1 MVGPNS
7 LVAEM
12 TDHRAP
18 AHLRRIG
25 RGGSQNLAASGVAAL
40 LGILLSI
47 IVARSFT
54 KSDTGLYFAATSVVL
69 LIATVARLGT
79 AIGLVYWVARLREQG
94 RYREILPVVRLA
106 MRPVVAASV
115 VIAILMLVFAPW
127 ASDILLHGG
136 ATGATMLRVLALML
150 PAIVVFDSL
159 LGASRGF
166 GAMKPTALID
176 RIGRPAAQ
184 LALTVVA
191 ALMGSVVAATAAWAL
206 PYVGFVFVAGWW
218 LARQVRH
225 SELFAESVDS
235 GSHAEPTPNL
245 RKDFWTFTWPR
256 AITSVVQQARQ
267 RFDIVLVTA
276 ISGPAEAALYA
287 IASRFLVVGQ
297 LTNSALALAA
307 QPHVAS
313 MATAD
318 RHDSM
323 SAVYRSTTT
332 WIIVLNGPLYVGVAI
347 FSPLL
352 LSLFGP
358 EYVEA
363 WPVTVTLCIAAFLGN
378 GSGMVDVML
387 SMTGRTSATLANSL
401 GALITQIVLLL
412 ALVPSLGAFGAAI
425 AWGVSIVVINAMSV
439 IQLARTDRIHPFE
452 TGTGFA
458 VVANL
463 LCVGVPA
470 GIFALALGQTWP
482 AFILSVILCGLCYVG
497 FARIFRRQLHMSEL
511 VMALRRSR

>member
-1 MVGPNS
+1 
-7 LVAEM
+7 M

-40 LGILLSI
+40 LGFALSVV
-47 IVARSFT
+47 VARAFT
-54 KSDTGLYFAATSVVL
+54 QANTGLYFAATSVVL

-79 AIGLVYWVARLREQG
+79 AIGLVYWVSRLRELG
-94 RYREILPVVRLA
+94 RYREISLVVRLA
-106 MRPVVAASV
+106 MRPVVVTSV
-115 VIAILMLVFAPW
+115 VTAILLFAFAPW
-127 ASDILLHGG
+127 ASDILLG
-136 ATGATMLRVLALML
+136 ASDASRSDTGATMLRVLALTL
-150 PAIVVFDSL
+150 PAIVVFDAL

-166 GAMKPTALID
+166 GTMKPTAMVD
-176 RIGRPAAQ
+176 RIGRPTAQ
-184 LALTVVA
+184 LVLTVVA
-191 ALMGSVVAATAAWAL
+191 ALTGSVVAATAAWAI
-206 PYVGFVFVAGWW
+206 PYVAFAFVAGWW
-218 LARQVRH
+218 LSRQVRQ
-225 SELFAESVDS
+225 SASYADSVD
-235 GSHAEPTPNL
+235 ANPTPQPREEL

-267 RFDIVLVTA
+267 RFDIVLVSA
-276 ISGPAEAALYA
+276 ISGPVEAALYA
-287 IASRFLVVGQ
+287 IATRFLVVGQ

-352 LSLFGP
+352 LSLFGH
-358 EYVEA
+358 EYVDA
-363 WPVTVTLCIAAFLGN
+363 WPVTVTLCVAAFLGN

-412 ALVPSLGAFGAAI
+412 ALVPSMGAFGAAI

-439 IQLARTDRIHPFE
+439 VQLARTDRIHPFE
-452 TGTGFA
+452 SGTGYA
-458 VVANL
+458 VAANL

-470 GIFALALGQTWP
+470 GVFALALGQTWL
-482 AFILSVILCGLCYVG
+482 AFALSVIACGLCYVG

-511 VMALRRSR
+511 VMALRSPR